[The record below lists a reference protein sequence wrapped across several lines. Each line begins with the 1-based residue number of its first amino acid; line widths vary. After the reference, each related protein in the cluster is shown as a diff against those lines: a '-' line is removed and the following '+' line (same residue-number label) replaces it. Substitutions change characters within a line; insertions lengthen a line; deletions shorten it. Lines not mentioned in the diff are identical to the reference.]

1 MKLKWIPIYSA
12 AFIVGTGAGLAQ
24 TATKTYVFS
33 ETLVNEIYTT
43 LAKDPY
49 SQVATVLSHLQAE
62 VLKQPALTAVPEAP
76 KTEGVK

>member
-1 MKLKWIPIYSA
+1 MKSA
-12 AFIVGTGAGLAQ
+12 VLALAFAIIGLPALAE
-24 TATKTYVFS
+24 TPVKTYVLS

-62 VLKQPALTAVPEAP
+62 VLKQPAAVAAP
-76 KTEGVK
+76 SEPAK

>member
-1 MKLKWIPIYSA
+1 MNRLI
-12 AFIVGTGAGLAQ
+12 FGGVLAIILVSEPVI
-24 TATKTYVFS
+24 ASEPAKTYVLS
-33 ETLVNEIYTT
+33 EALVNEIYTT

>member
-1 MKLKWIPIYSA
+1 MKRMIMA
-12 AFIVGTGAGLAQ
+12 ATFAV
-24 TATKTYVFS
+24 ATVPAMAETPAKTYVLS

-62 VLKQPALTAVPEAP
+62 VLKQPALAAVPEAP

>member
-1 MKLKWIPIYSA
+1 MKRIIFA
-12 AFIVGTGAGLAQ
+12 AIVVAFAWPALAQ
-24 TATKTYVFS
+24 TPAPKTYVLS

-62 VLKQPALTAVPEAP
+62 VLKQPAPIAAP
-76 KTEGVK
+76 TEPAK

>member
-1 MKLKWIPIYSA
+1 MKYLTMIAGFVLIATSA
-12 AFIVGTGAGLAQ
+12 AAETPV
-24 TATKTYVFS
+24 KTYVLS

-62 VLKQPALTAVPEAP
+62 VLKQPAPIAAP
-76 KTEGVK
+76 TEPAK

>member
-1 MKLKWIPIYSA
+1 MAETPVTS
-12 AFIVGTGAGLAQ
+12 G
-24 TATKTYVFS
+24 KTYVLS

-62 VLKQPALTAVPEAP
+62 VLKQPAPVASPKPTEAEP
-76 KTEGVK
+76 AK